1 MPEPLSPLPAVD
13 QALDRAARDRP
24 RDRGRFTQ
32 YGLRSD
38 PRPEPGD
45 RTNPGTGDHP
55 RRFGAS
61 GDPGSYANRPADAQG
76 PQVHDQASD
85 APAHP
90 GTP

>member
-1 MPEPLSPLPAVD
+1 MPGSAPSLPYLAK
-13 QALDRAARDRP
+13 ALDRAAQDRP

-32 YGLRSD
+32 YGLRTD

-45 RTNPGTGDHP
+45 RSNPGTGDHA

-61 GDPGSYANRPADAQG
+61 GDLASYANRPAEADA

-90 GTP
+90 GAP